1 MPVPDKPVP
10 TAEWLLEN
18 IKAQLPLL
26 VEMTQA
32 LVRVDSQT
40 PPSDT
45 GPVADIVASY
55 LSDHSG
61 IEIQRLTSVA
71 PVVNLVAH
79 LDGGLP
85 GRRLIL
91 NGHLDT
97 YPVGTVASWSDEPLS
112 GVIRGDRLYGR
123 GSADMKG
130 GIAALVLVMKLFA
143 EHLRPFP
150 GELVLALAGDEESMG
165 ELGTQHLI
173 DNIPLVHGD
182 AVLVADVGSPSVLRC
197 GEKGMIWLDL
207 SAQGRSSHGAH
218 VHRGNNAIV
227 RLMAAISEL
236 RQLEDLPIHVP
247 VEVQRAMAAAQDTS
261 EPLGGSGEM
270 SVMQRVTVNVGQ
282 IGGGVSANL
291 VPDEAWAKLDIR
303 LPMGTTVADI
313 ESAIETRL
321 AKHPDVSAIVTRR
334 YQPTW
339 TDPADPISVA
349 CLAAAAEVLGS
360 AVRINMRV
368 GASDARLWRRAGLPT
383 IVCGLTPHNL
393 GGPDE
398 NLEVAELP
406 KVAAIHA
413 LAALKYLGIQRRA
426 SPR

>member
-1 MPVPDKPVP
+1 VPDTGVP
-10 TAEWLLEN
+10 TAEWLLEK
-18 IKAQLPLL
+18 IAAQVPLL

-32 LVRVDSQT
+32 LVRADSQT

-45 GPVADIVASY
+45 GRAADIAAGY
-55 LSDHSG
+55 LAGHPE
-61 IEIQRLTSVA
+61 IEIHRLPSVA
-71 PVVNLVAH
+71 PVVNLVAR
-79 LDGGLP
+79 LDGGRP
-85 GRRLIL
+85 GRRLVL

-97 YPVGTVASWSDEPLS
+97 YPAGTASSWSDDPLS
-112 GVIRGDRLYGR
+112 GAVRDGRLYGR

-130 GIAALVLVMKLFA
+130 GIAALILVMKLFA

-165 ELGTQHLI
+165 ELGTQFLI
-173 DNIPLVHGD
+173 DNVPLVRGD

-207 SAQGRSSHGAH
+207 AARGRSSHGAH
-218 VHRGNNAIV
+218 VHRGDNAILS
-227 RLMAAISEL
+227 LMTAISEL
-236 RQLEDLPIHVP
+236 RKLEGLSIAVP
-247 VEVQRAMAAAQDTS
+247 VDVRKTIAAAQDVS
-261 EPLGGSGEM
+261 EPLGGSGEAA
-270 SVMQRVTVNVGQ
+270 VMQSITVNVGQ

-291 VPDEAWAKLDIR
+291 VPDQAWAKLDIR
-303 LPMGTTVADI
+303 LPLGTTVAGVEREI
-313 ESAIETRL
+313 ESRL
-321 AKHPDVSAIVTRR
+321 AKHPAVIATVTRR
-334 YQPTW
+334 YEPTW
-339 TDPADPISVA
+339 TDPAAPISVV
-349 CLAAAAEVLGS
+349 CLAAATEVLGG

-398 NLEVAELP
+398 NLEAAELP

-413 LAALKYLGIQRRA
+413 LAALKYLRM
-426 SPR
+426 